1 MIITAQKI
9 SKRSIFKIYFIGLT
23 GGFFILFLLFGILAI
38 FGADTIKLGEKS
50 ITGFM
55 GFVTAILMWPIFSLM
70 FTVLMW
76 LISILGLWLYSLVR
90 PISINLKNVISEDKP
105 NT

>member
-70 FTVLMW
+70 FTVAMW
-76 LISILGLWLYSLVR
+76 LISILSLWLYSLVR

>member
-76 LISILGLWLYSLVR
+76 PISILGLWLYSLVR